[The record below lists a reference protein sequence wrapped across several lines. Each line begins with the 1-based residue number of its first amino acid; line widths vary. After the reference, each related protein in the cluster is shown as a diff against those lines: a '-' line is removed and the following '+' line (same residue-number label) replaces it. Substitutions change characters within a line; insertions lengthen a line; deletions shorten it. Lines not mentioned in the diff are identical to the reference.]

1 MNLRRKLFLC
11 GLVVFL
17 VGITFS
23 LSSAQLA
30 ATPSS
35 ITPKGVAINFAQRE
49 MQASPQIRGVL
60 QNLRQEIAA
69 RRLTFEVGY
78 TAALDFRIEQ
88 LAGLQVP
95 ANFSQLVPAQNA
107 AARQILQTLQAPTPV
122 CSPTAPNF
130 DWRKAFGVTAI
141 RDQGA
146 CGSCWA
152 FATVGAF
159 EGSWRIFNGQAIE
172 SAEQDILDC
181 NPWGYSCGGGWWAFP
196 YLMNPGVATEASY
209 PYTHV
214 KGACRSVARPYHAIA
229 WGYVGNDH
237 NIPTVGALKQYLC
250 AYGPLAVAVR
260 VTPGFQAYTS
270 GVFNEHAAGS
280 VNHGVTLIGWD
291 DAKQAWLIKNSW
303 GTGWG
308 ETGGFGTERGY
319 MWIGYSSNSIG
330 YAAAWVR
337 AQQASINLSGKW
349 RGNDNG
355 NYFIRQDGPE
365 MWWLGMSADNGASWT
380 NVFRGQVQGM
390 GISGQWADVPL
401 GRMNNKGTLQLHIV
415 NFNQMQRTN
424 QTGGFGG
431 STWSRMQ

>member
-229 WGYVGNDH
+229 WRYVGNDH

-291 DAKQAWLIKNSW
+291 DANLEAI
-303 GTGWG
+303 
-308 ETGGFGTERGY
+308 E
-319 MWIGYSSNSIG
+319 
-330 YAAAWVR
+330 AVR
-337 AQQASINLSGKW
+337 AGRLPAVYGQYDRDWRTFNAGLVAQHKQKALEETVALAQASQQRLLAVLSALPAEDVSRDYGVRSP
-349 RGNDNG
+349 RGRRVTIAMLLSAEAHDERKHAEQ
-355 NYFIRQDGPE
+355 IREFYTP
-365 MWWLGMSADNGASWT
+365 S
-380 NVFRGQVQGM
+380 
-390 GISGQWADVPL
+390 
-401 GRMNNKGTLQLHIV
+401 
-415 NFNQMQRTN
+415 
-424 QTGGFGG
+424 
-431 STWSRMQ
+431 